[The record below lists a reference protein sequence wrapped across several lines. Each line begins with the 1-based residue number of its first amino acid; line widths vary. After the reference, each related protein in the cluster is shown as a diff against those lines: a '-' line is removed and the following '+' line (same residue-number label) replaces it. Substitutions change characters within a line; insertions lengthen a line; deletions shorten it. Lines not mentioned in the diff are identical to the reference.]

1 MAFGSGH
8 SFGALGDDDLLDAPA
23 GADEALDRAADLVR
37 LVDAIHAA
45 RGTAAAE
52 SSHAQLLHAL
62 AAITD
67 ASIIR
72 TARVDVSFPSES
84 GEVVKSMP
92 PMLLAAWRGEIAAV
106 KAMVERAAELA
117 KREPKHLARSLK
129 NMLSNECARTPA
141 ADVRPSD
148 AVIAE
153 VSRVLASDFGSSAT
167 RLAASVSSVPDA
179 ASAELGREASTS
191 DKSAA
196 PTKAGD
202 VLGGGSSASDTPR
215 FPAPVARTDTE
226 RLILAR
232 VDQICEAAARSS
244 STGLEKIVS
253 SLDRVMLKRLINRR
267 GSKGDSPL
275 STAIGAGSY
284 DCAEVLLEHGA
295 QADMRPQN
303 CEDVPVLAMAITTPG
318 IDNVRTTTLLLSY
331 NADPSVETHEGQT
344 MMELARVRGNR
355 PIRYWLTVAQTLP
368 PVPPLSLG
376 LEAKVGLARLRAL
389 EFSLVGQMPAK
400 RQVVAAISA
409 FFRLYDA
416 KRRGG
421 RPVVMLLPGP
431 PGHGKTMLA
440 KAIARVIQPLAKR
453 SGGELPFATLN
464 CSVDKSSAN
473 IFGGDIHTVG
483 KGGGKLTRICG
494 KFHANPA
501 VIVIDEIDKC
511 SPDAL
516 KGFYRVFDD
525 GILDNTGGAKDLPEI
540 DCSKHIFVLTCN
552 WAQKLIQTRDVDLRD
567 SLDDLFDEEADEA
580 ARRDAVNRMGVLL
593 ERLSDEVKDT
603 IRSTLS
609 NMRSPFGGASAGADA
624 LVGRMQTIV
633 PFISLTP
640 DEVTVIT
647 ALFLESL
654 KAFMRKPPIPPA
666 LGPGKYH
673 GNMRLL
679 FEDAVIDFVA
689 KRYRQADGVRSIEQ
703 EIRNLETMLAS
714 AARLGSI
721 SNGDDVVFAL
731 RQVYI
736 AEKLFDYVAVFRRG
750 DEPSLFDVLAA
761 DEAAPASGAGAA
773 AAASAAGASAAGA
786 RARPRMGAP
795 EVADEAAMLREALGA
810 DEGDDGDDDHAE
822 A

>member
-1 MAFGSGH
+1 
-8 SFGALGDDDLLDAPA
+8 
-23 GADEALDRAADLVR
+23 
-37 LVDAIHAA
+37 
-45 RGTAAAE
+45 
-52 SSHAQLLHAL
+52 
-62 AAITD
+62 
-67 ASIIR
+67 
-72 TARVDVSFPSES
+72 
-84 GEVVKSMP
+84 
-92 PMLLAAWRGEIAAV
+92 
-106 KAMVERAAELA
+106 
-117 KREPKHLARSLK
+117 
-129 NMLSNECARTPA
+129 
-141 ADVRPSD
+141 
-148 AVIAE
+148 
-153 VSRVLASDFGSSAT
+153 
-167 RLAASVSSVPDA
+167 
-179 ASAELGREASTS
+179 
-191 DKSAA
+191 
-196 PTKAGD
+196 
-202 VLGGGSSASDTPR
+202 
-215 FPAPVARTDTE
+215 
-226 RLILAR
+226 
-232 VDQICEAAARSS
+232 
-244 STGLEKIVS
+244 
-253 SLDRVMLKRLINRR
+253 
-267 GSKGDSPL
+267 
-275 STAIGAGSY
+275 
-284 DCAEVLLEHGA
+284 
-295 QADMRPQN
+295 
-303 CEDVPVLAMAITTPG
+303 
-318 IDNVRTTTLLLSY
+318 
-331 NADPSVETHEGQT
+331 
-344 MMELARVRGNR
+344 
-355 PIRYWLTVAQTLP
+355 
-368 PVPPLSLG
+368 
-376 LEAKVGLARLRAL
+376 
-389 EFSLVGQMPAK
+389 
-400 RQVVAAISA
+400 
-409 FFRLYDA
+409 
-416 KRRGG
+416 
-421 RPVVMLLPGP
+421 
-431 PGHGKTMLA
+431 MLA

-525 GILDNTGGAKDLPEI
+525 GSELQLLRAADSRFAPSAFLYPGLLYSHVSRRLRGLACTAASRTKRRCRCRPTCLGVLAVLDNTGGAKDLPEI

-567 SLDDLFDEEADEA
+567 SLDDLFDEEADEP

-609 NMRSPFGGASAGADA
+609 NMRSPYGGASAGADA

-633 PFISLTP
+633 PFISLTS

-654 KAFMRKPPIPPA
+654 KAFMRKPPIPAA

-761 DEAAPASGAGAA
+761 DEATSARGSGAAA
-773 AAASAAGASAAGA
+773 AAASAAGASAAGS
-786 RARPRMGAP
+786 RGAGVRVGPP
-795 EVADEAAMLREALGA
+795 EVADEAAMLREALA
-810 DEGDDGDDDHAE
+810 AADGDDDE